1 MTRPFRTAPLLLVA
15 AALAAL
21 ALLPRAGGGVPLYA
35 ARTGLPCQSCH
46 FDPNGGGPRNEFGF
60 AFAKN
65 RHALEPETNEA
76 WKDLS
81 LKNRIGD
88 EFPLYFGLNQRF
100 MLLAN
105 KQQGDDAIEHIG
117 FWNMENALY
126 TTFQPHPRLTLSYNA
141 EQTSGA
147 NFQSRDAFALL
158 GLGANH
164 YLKAGQFRVPFG
176 LRLDDHT
183 VATRN
188 SFLDYQGGARFL
200 PYDPRNVDRGVEL
213 GGSHG
218 NLFARAA
225 FTNGSA
231 STGNTPPLT
240 NKHPQA
246 VTAKFGYGRGG
257 WQGAASVHDDWTR
270 GNAAGQS
277 ARRTRWGCY
286 AMASR
291 GPVALLGEIAAGTDQ
306 AWAAGRV
313 TRTNSLAG
321 FAEADWAPH
330 RAYNLRFR
338 YDRLELNNSTNE
350 SVDAA
355 NSWNRFAL
363 EGEWVPVP
371 FAELRW
377 TLRVIDPVQE
387 RTSGGAEIESEKQ
400 AYLQLHVSY

>member
-1 MTRPFRTAPLLLVA
+1 MPRLHRFAPLLLAGASLVG
-15 AALAAL
+15 LAF
-21 ALLPRAGGGVPLYA
+21 LPRTGKTVPLYA
-35 ARTGLPCQSCH
+35 ARTGLACQSCH

-60 AFAKN
+60 AYAKN
-65 RHALEPETNEA
+65 RHSLEPDTKEE
-76 WKDLS
+76 WKDLA
-81 LKNRIGD
+81 LRNRVSD
-88 EFPLYFGLNQRF
+88 DFPLYFGLNQRF

-105 KQQGDDAIEHIG
+105 KQLGDATIEHIG

-141 EQTSGA
+141 EATSGP
-147 NFQSRDAFALL
+147 NFQSRDAFALI

-188 SFLDYQGGARFL
+188 SFLDYQTGARFL
-200 PYDPRNVDRGVEL
+200 PYDPRNVDRGIEL
-213 GGSHG
+213 GGTHG
-218 NLFARAA
+218 NLFARGS
-225 FTNGSA
+225 FTNGA
-231 STGNTPPLT
+231 AQAGNGPPV
-240 NKHPQA
+240 NSKHPQA
-246 VTAKFGYGRGG
+246 VAAKVGYSRGSV
-257 WQGAASVHDDWTR
+257 QGAASVYDDWAP

-277 ARRTRWGCY
+277 ARRSRWGGY
-286 AMASR
+286 TLASR
-291 GPVALLGEIAAGTDQ
+291 GPVALLGELAFGTDQ
-306 AWAAGRV
+306 FWAAGRV
-313 TRTNSLAG
+313 SRTNMLAG
-321 FAEADWAPH
+321 FVEADWAPH
-330 RAYNLRFR
+330 RAYNVRFR
-338 YDRLELNNSTNE
+338 YDRLELNNSTDE

-377 TLRVIDPVQE
+377 TMRLIDPVQE
-387 RTSGGAEIESEKQ
+387 HTPAGVAIESEKQ